1 MSRIHLNRRLT
12 LESEARQP
20 DGAGGYLRV
29 WQALGMVWAEIYAGA
44 GREAVALERREP
56 KVPLRITVR
65 AEPVGA
71 AGRPEAGQRFRDAT
85 RAYRILAVAERDR
98 RGLYLTCHA
107 EEEAPE

>member
-1 MSRIHLNRRLT
+1 MTRVHLNRRLT

-20 DGAGGYLRV
+20 DGAGGFSRG
-29 WQALGMVWAEIYAGA
+29 WQALGTVWAEIEAGA
-44 GREAVALERREP
+44 GREASALERREP

-65 AEPVGA
+65 AVPFGV
-71 AGRPEAGQRFRDAT
+71 AGRPVAGQRFRDAT

-107 EEEAPE
+107 EEEDLA